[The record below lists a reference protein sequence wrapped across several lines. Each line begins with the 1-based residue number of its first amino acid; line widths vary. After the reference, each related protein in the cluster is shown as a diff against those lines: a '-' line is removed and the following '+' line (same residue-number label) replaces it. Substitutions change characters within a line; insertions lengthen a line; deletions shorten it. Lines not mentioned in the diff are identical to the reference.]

1 MVFLMQNSDGSFIIL
16 RFYGTYRDGLSH
28 ADTKSS
34 IRSVKYRDSH
44 QLYDVVFGSTT
55 IKTLVT
61 RKPEIVDS
69 WVGCMRSRDD
79 NINIIGLDIEW
90 RCKSLTGDHTRPSTL
105 QFCTVQR
112 SPGTKYFSLDEGGGN
127 GYKCLVFQFKDCDKV
142 PQSIVNYLGSKS
154 CVFVS
159 ERMTYIKDKL
169 EEHYKLDVAYPI
181 DINQFIKVRKP
192 EKPTNVRNSDWDK
205 SYLDPT
211 QVRYACL
218 DALMSYEE
226 ASRFVS
232 TNKGPR
238 KVNHRL
244 SLDGMTR
251 YLFGETDPEIAMEEE
266 NKEEE
271 EEEEEEEEDDSDV
284 IVSDEVE
291 DGDYDMVEEDEDFDM
306 ISYQDVYELE
316 YPPLK

>member
-211 QVRYACL
+211 QVRNACL

-226 ASRFVS
+226 ASRFIS

-244 SLDGMTR
+244 SLDGMTQ

-271 EEEEEEEEDDSDV
+271 EEEEEEDDFDV
-284 IVSDEVE
+284 IVSDEVV

-306 ISYQDVYELE
+306 ISHQDVYDLE